1 VVSFSAMRRFVV
13 LGHKAP
19 VEPGFTLN
27 DLPGSA
33 GRVDVLCRAIGAAF
47 FLSHDLR
54 RDVEMVLLLR
64 NRVQLR
70 LVGDRLK
77 HLNPDERSTA
87 ALISKA
93 LERVGAEEAESTPG
107 FFVSEGTLS
116 EVLDRLYQVG
126 AHPLVLHEEGEPIES
141 VSLPDEPAFFLSDHE
156 DFEPEEDAV
165 LADLPRISL
174 GKQPLHASQCITIVH
189 YLLDRR
195 QEDEKDLVLCHRVWG
210 EPKALLI
217 KGLLEDFDIPV
228 NLVMHVPPS
237 VMPMT
242 MNGLS
247 EVRIMVR
254 ERDLERSREII
265 SDYFESPTEG

>member
-1 VVSFSAMRRFVV
+1 MRRFVV

-33 GRVDVLCRAIGAAF
+33 GRLDVLCRAIGAGF

-54 RDVEMVLLLR
+54 RDVEMVLLLQ
-64 NRVQLR
+64 NRIQLR

-87 ALISKA
+87 ALIQRA
-93 LERVGAEEAESTPG
+93 LERVEAEEVESTPG
-107 FFVSEGTLS
+107 FFVSEGSLP

-126 AHPLVLHEEGEPIES
+126 AHPLVLDEEGEPIES
-141 VSLPDEPAFFLSDHE
+141 VGLPDDPAFFLSDHE
-156 DFEPEEDAV
+156 DFAEHEAEV
-165 LADLPRISL
+165 LADLPRVSL
-174 GKQPLHASQCITIVH
+174 GRRPLHASQCITIVH

-195 QEDEKDLVLCHRVWG
+195 EEDEKDLVLCHRVWG

-242 MNGLS
+242 MDGLS

-254 ERDLERSREII
+254 ERDVERAREII
-265 SDYFESPTEG
+265 SDYFEAPTEV